1 MSKWTLRIAVVA
13 ASVTGA
19 LLLSSCAH
27 QQQTAL
33 VPVEKNYYHCVYKNM
48 HSQQTFSANAGTM
61 KGARHM
67 ARNECRTAGHHHK
80 ACRLSM
86 CKYVH

>member
-13 ASVTGA
+13 ASLTGA

-27 QQQTAL
+27 EPTTVVA
-33 VPVEKNYYHCVYKNM
+33 VEKNYYHCVYKNM
-48 HSQQTFSANAGTM
+48 RSHQMFSANGGTM
-61 KGARHM
+61 RHARHA
-67 ARNECRTAGHHHK
+67 ARNECVTAGHHHK
-80 ACRLSM
+80 ACHLSF

>member
-1 MSKWTLRIAVVA
+1 MSKWTLRFAVIA

-27 QQQTAL
+27 EPSTPIM
-33 VPVEKNYYHCVYKNM
+33 PVEKNYYHCVYKNVRT
-48 HSQQTFSANAGTM
+48 HATFSANGGTM
-61 KGARHM
+61 KHARRAARH
-67 ARNECRTAGHHHK
+67 ECRTAGHHHK
-80 ACRLSM
+80 ACHLSF